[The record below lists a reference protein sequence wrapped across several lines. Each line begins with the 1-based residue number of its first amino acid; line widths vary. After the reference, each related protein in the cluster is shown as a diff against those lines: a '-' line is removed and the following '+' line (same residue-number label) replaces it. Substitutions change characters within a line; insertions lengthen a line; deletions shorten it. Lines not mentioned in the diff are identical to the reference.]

1 MKRKAIFLGIIL
13 VLLIAGGALF
23 YFLYLGSPIR
33 QTLARV
39 NDEKI
44 TVEEFNREIEKVE
57 EPLREM
63 NREEPQGLLEGMII
77 TKLLLQTARKEGI
90 SAPVKTYKDA
100 DKEGAPASPEE
111 TLIFELMKKKIP
123 QQAEVTQEE
132 VKTFYSIFKDQMEGK
147 PLKEVA
153 PLIEQMIRE
162 GKQRQAVEEFVKELR
177 ASAKVEIEEERLKKM
192 TVKPPESNS
201 ADEFRK
207 ALTDGKPALV
217 DFGANS
223 CVPCRQMRPVL
234 KEVEKEYA
242 GKARVLII
250 DVYKHQGLAREYKI
264 QLLPTLVFFDSKG
277 KEAYRHLGLMEKE
290 KIKAKFKELGA
301 EG

>member
-1 MKRKAIFLGIIL
+1 MKQKTILLGIIFF
-13 VLLIAGGALF
+13 VLIAGGALF
-23 YFLYLGSPIR
+23 YFLYLGHPSR

-44 TVEEFNREIEKVE
+44 TVEEFDKEIDKLE

-63 NREEPQGLLEGMII
+63 NREEPQRLLEGII
-77 TKLLLQTARKEGI
+77 INRLLLQTAKKEGI

-100 DKEGAPASPEE
+100 AKEGGPTSAEE
-111 TLIFELMKKKIP
+111 AVIVELMQKKIP
-123 QQAEVTQEE
+123 QQPEVTQEE

-147 PLKEVA
+147 PLKDVA

-177 ASAKVEIEEERLKKM
+177 TSARVDIDQVRLQKM
-192 TVKPPESNS
+192 TLKPPESNS
-201 ADEFRK
+201 ADEFK
-207 ALTDGKPALV
+207 QALSNGKPALV

-234 KEVEKEYA
+234 KEIEKEYT
-242 GKARVLII
+242 GKAKVLVI
-250 DVYKHQGLAREYKI
+250 DVYKYQTLARDYKI

-277 KEAYRHLGLMEKE
+277 KEVFRQVGLMEKE
-290 KIKAKFKELGA
+290 KIKAKFKEIGA
-301 EG
+301 ES

>member
-1 MKRKAIFLGIIL
+1 MKRKTIFLGIIL
-13 VLLIAGGALF
+13 LILIAGGALF
-23 YFLYLGSPIR
+23 YFLYLGHPGR
-33 QTLARV
+33 QTLARI

-44 TVEEFNREIEKVE
+44 TVEEFNRELEKLE
-57 EPLREM
+57 QPLREM
-63 NREEPQGLLEGMII
+63 NREEPKGLLEGMII
-77 TKLLLQTARKEGI
+77 HRLLLQTARKEGV
-90 SAPVKTYKDA
+90 SGPVKTYKDA
-100 DKEGAPASPEE
+100 AKEGAPASAEE
-111 TLIFELMKKKIP
+111 TAIIELMKKKIP
-123 QQAEVTQEE
+123 QQPEVTQDE

-177 ASAKVEIEEERLKKM
+177 ASAKVEIEEDRLKKM
-192 TVKPPESNS
+192 TAKPPESNS
-201 ADEFRK
+201 ADEFKK
-207 ALTDGKPALV
+207 ALADGKPALV

-234 KEVEKEYA
+234 KEVEKEYT

-250 DVYKHQGLAREYKI
+250 DVYKHQTLAREYKI

-277 KEAYRHLGLMEKE
+277 KEVFRHMGLMEKE
-290 KIKAKFKELGA
+290 KIKAKFKEIGA
-301 EG
+301 ES